1 MNPSLSLSARRK
13 SLLQTS
19 SLSVAIAIAFI
30 CFLFGRHC
38 HHFYLLLLFT
48 LIAFLYLPL
57 LPLPSLFLTE
67 VSLFLNSHRSSH
79 HSYSLCYSMMGP
91 SCLNVVFFFTFLF
104 PTPPLNQSIGVPF
117 FSFSFWTF
125 FLFFSVVNEKCH
137 FSLKIFQHLCFT
149 LFQAQDQYIM
159 HIIFQ
164 LMNVLLFSVIIIL
177 TQSNSTTGHFHS
189 VPSDI

>member
-19 SLSVAIAIAFI
+19 SLSVAMAIAFI
-30 CFLFGRHC
+30 CFLFGRPW

-79 HSYSLCYSMMGP
+79 HSSSLCYSMKGP
-91 SCLNVVFFFTFLF
+91 KLPKCGFLF
-104 PTPPLNQSIGVPF
+104 YFSLPNSPSQSKHRR
-117 FSFSFWTF
+117 SF
-125 FLFFSVVNEKCH
+125 FLFQFLHLFSVFSVVNEKCH

-149 LFQAQDQYIM
+149 LFQAQDQYIL
-159 HIIFQ
+159 HLVFSADECASVFCYYNIEAVTQ
-164 LMNVLLFSVIIIL
+164 HNWAFSVCPL
-177 TQSNSTTGHFHS
+177 
-189 VPSDI
+189 